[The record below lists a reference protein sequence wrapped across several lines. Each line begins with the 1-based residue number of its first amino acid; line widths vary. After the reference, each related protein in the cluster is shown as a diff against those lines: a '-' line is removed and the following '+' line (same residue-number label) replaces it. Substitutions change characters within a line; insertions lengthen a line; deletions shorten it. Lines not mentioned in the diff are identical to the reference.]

1 MIKKT
6 YRNDCLMSNSLVEDY
21 VQELNLALV
30 LDWLAYYIQRNR
42 QKKINNNNDKKMLTD
57 ERATMTTLPCTRYFY
72 STLVCLRGAVSFI
85 VEHANFMH
93 ALATCI
99 HKSRSTLRCCCF
111 INFFFSFHPPA
122 ISTKFN
128 FM

>member
-111 INFFFSFHPPA
+111 INFFFHFIRQP
-122 ISTKFN
+122 
-128 FM
+128 